1 MYMCLAMCVIWL
13 VLRAYHVRVSN
24 VILLD
29 GVALAGWDAI
39 PRGRSQY
46 AVVYG
51 LMVSE
56 EGILWAS

>member
-13 VLRAYHVRVSN
+13 VLGACHVCVSN

-39 PRGRSQY
+39 PRGGSQY
-46 AVVYG
+46 GSGLWPYG
-51 LMVSE
+51 Q
-56 EGILWAS
+56 